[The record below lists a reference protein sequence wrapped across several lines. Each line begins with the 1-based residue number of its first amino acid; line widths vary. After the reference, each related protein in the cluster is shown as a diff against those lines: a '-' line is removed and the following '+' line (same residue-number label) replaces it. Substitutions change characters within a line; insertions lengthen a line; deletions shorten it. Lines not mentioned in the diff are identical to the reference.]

1 MIRWEAFMNRWIA
14 LKNLDDFRRKL
25 ADEKY
30 PDKRRVLVE
39 LIAKEEQKLHE
50 PDPAQN

>member
-14 LKNLDDFRRKL
+14 LKNFRRKL